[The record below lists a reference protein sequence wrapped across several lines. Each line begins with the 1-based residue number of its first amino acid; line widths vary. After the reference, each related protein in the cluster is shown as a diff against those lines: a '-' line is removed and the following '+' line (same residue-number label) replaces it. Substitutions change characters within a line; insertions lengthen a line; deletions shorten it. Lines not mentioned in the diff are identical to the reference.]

1 MIFAC
6 SGIPLPRG
14 TARLHLTRFVTSA
27 HLVKEF
33 KRYRNRD
40 DKLRAVLGGPL
51 LQDARFL
58 GMIYEFYDHGDTIVR
73 YRFLPLELLGERL
86 EHFGTFW

>member
-27 HLVKEF
+27 HLVREF

-40 DKLRAVLGGPL
+40 DKLRVGAANHCVL
-51 LQDARFL
+51 
-58 GMIYEFYDHGDTIVR
+58 
-73 YRFLPLELLGERL
+73 
-86 EHFGTFW
+86 HFALSI